1 MTVHRIIAGAVEIET
16 DFINQALHVSLIGM
30 NAHQMTQYIQ
40 FVADHLLVS
49 LRQPKLFK
57 ATNPFEWMEM
67 ISLQGKTNFFEKRVG
82 EYALSGVG
90 ATVTKHEF
98 ELDASF

>member
-1 MTVHRIIAGAVEIET
+1 MTARRIIAGAVEIET
-16 DFINQALHVSLIGM
+16 DFINQALLVSLIGM

-40 FVADHLLVS
+40 FVADHLLVN
-49 LRQPKLFK
+49 LRQPKLFNV
-57 ATNPFEWMEM
+57 TNPFEWMEM

-82 EYALSGVG
+82 EYSFSGVR
-90 ATVTKHEF
+90 ATTTKYEF

>member
-1 MTVHRIIAGAVEIET
+1 MIVCRIIAGAVEIET
-16 DFINQALHVSLIGM
+16 DFINQALPVLLIGM
-30 NAHQMTQYIQ
+30 NSHEMTQYIQ

-49 LRQPKLFK
+49 LRQPKLFNITK
-57 ATNPFEWMEM
+57 SFEWMEM
-67 ISLQGKTNFFEKRVG
+67 IPLQGKTNFFQKRVG

-98 ELDASF
+98 DLDASF

>member
-1 MTVHRIIAGAVEIET
+1 M
-16 DFINQALHVSLIGM
+16 
-30 NAHQMTQYIQ
+30 
-40 FVADHLLVS
+40 S
-49 LRQPKLFK
+49 LRQPKLFNV
-57 ATNPFEWMEM
+57 TNPFEWMEM